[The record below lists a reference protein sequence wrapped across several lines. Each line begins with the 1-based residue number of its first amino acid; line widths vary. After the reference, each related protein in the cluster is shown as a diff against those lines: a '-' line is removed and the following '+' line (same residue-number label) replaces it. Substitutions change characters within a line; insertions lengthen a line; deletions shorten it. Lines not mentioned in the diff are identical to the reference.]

1 LRFPLFSGC
10 SKCFIGAVS
19 RKNFLGE
26 KRWLAGR
33 IELSELRRN
42 KTPKSSMQTPGVFE
56 TENSMDVTT
65 NPLKQSCLS
74 VLKDLYI
81 SNLFPATP
89 KRISSFG
96 TFNLHPTTKRF
107 NDAKTFG
114 ETEHE

>member
-26 KRWLAGR
+26 KRWLARR

-42 KTPKSSMQTPGVFE
+42 KTPNSSMQTPSAFE
-56 TENSMDVTT
+56 TENSRDVTK
-65 NPLKQSCLS
+65 NRIKQSWLS
-74 VLKDLYI
+74 ILKDLYI

-89 KRISSFG
+89 KRISGFG
-96 TFNLHPTTKRF
+96 TFNLHPTTKPF

-114 ETEHE
+114 DAEHE